1 MFRRIPIAGPL
12 PDIADHVVQP
22 VAVRRK
28 RRHRR
33 RALKAVAA
41 KILARKFALPGIGHV
56 LAVGRELVAPGKL
69 GAVEPAAR
77 GELPFGLG
85 RNVFA
90 GPLGVG
96 QRVGERHVH
105 DRMIVEII
113 DVALRA
119 VGMAPVGTLEK
130 SPPLTPI
137 AQIDRA
143 RRRREHQ
150 RAGIEQVRK
159 RAPE

>member
-1 MFRRIPIAGPL
+1 MF
-12 PDIADHVVQP
+12 
-22 VAVRRK
+22 
-28 RRHRR
+28 
-33 RALKAVAA
+33 AA
-41 KILARKFALPGIGHV
+41 
-56 LAVGRELVAPGKL
+56 GRELVAPGKL

-77 GELPFGLG
+77 GELPFGLC

-105 DRMIVEII
+105 DRMIVQII

-119 VGMAPVGTLEK
+119 VGMTPVGTFKK
-130 SPPLTPI
+130 SPPLAPV

-143 RRRREHQ
+143 
-150 RAGIEQVRK
+150 
-159 RAPE
+159 